1 MRKELS
7 LKTFLYYIVIV
18 GVCAVLET
26 LWHTLPGIA
35 IATMAGF
42 YWADGITRQTN
53 NIW

>member
-35 IATMAGF
+35 IATMAGLLLGR
-42 YWADGITRQTN
+42 WDN
-53 NIW
+53 EVNK